1 MMNFK
6 RWLVRICLAIGALGI
21 IGVIIIYVEFR
32 ASLPMLDG
40 KVEVVGISSGVILE
54 RDIRGHATLISADRN
69 DLSFATGYLHAQERF
84 FQMDLARRLAAGE
97 LSELFGPVA
106 LGVDRENRVHR
117 FRNRAAV
124 TIDLLPKDH
133 KRMLEQYVLGV
144 NAGMADLGSKPFE
157 YWLLSS
163 KPREWSMED
172 SVLVIYSMFF
182 TLQDSGGGYEWQ
194 NHLIRKTLDPQLADF
209 LLPERTEW
217 DAPIQEDAKP
227 IIEVEIPNSAVI
239 KNRQLSS
246 LARDDQPMLGSNNW
260 AVSGSLTKNG
270 SAMLSND
277 MHLSIRAPSIW
288 YKLRLKLSDGSLDIT
303 GVSLPGTPAIVAG
316 SNGSVA
322 WGFTNSNIDTSDI
335 IKLNINP
342 DNEDQYLT
350 ADGYRDFEFVEETL
364 NAKGTSS
371 EKLIVRETIWGPVM
385 ELQNGETHVF
395 RWVPHVPGSVSMG
408 LINMENVSTV
418 EEAQN
423 IAGTMGIPA
432 QNAMLVDRHG
442 NLGWTIFGMLPRRN
456 TGNYYN
462 VMDWSDGQS
471 VWQGWHGSKNYPKV
485 YNPENNRLWT
495 ANARVVTGSDLDFL
509 GFSRYDLGARAK
521 QIKDDLFKLDG
532 DIVENDLYLIMLD
545 NEAVFLSRWQKHL
558 VSMLKSSGDDA
569 FAAYL
574 NEVENWG
581 GKADKNS
588 VGFRLVRDYRHQVY
602 ETLMGSL
609 TSACQVYNEDCNYDR
624 STKQWEA
631 PLWQLVNDRPQGWL
645 PDGFED
651 WQFFLEK
658 QAFEAWQPVI
668 MGDIDLKQYTW
679 GERNRT
685 EIRHPLSAAV
695 PFLGKLTDMPDEL
708 QSGDTENMPYISG
721 RVSGQ
726 SERIVVSPG
735 FEENGIMNL
744 PSGQSGHPLSP
755 YYGAGHA
762 DWVKGTPT
770 PFLPQE
776 TIWTLEFKPV
786 SN

>member
-322 WGFTNSNIDTSDI
+322 WGFTNSNIDTSDLI
-335 IKLNINP
+335 ELSIKNNP
-342 DNEDQYLT
+342 
-350 ADGYRDFEFVEETL
+350 
-364 NAKGTSS
+364 
-371 EKLIVRETIWGPVM
+371 
-385 ELQNGETHVF
+385 
-395 RWVPHVPGSVSMG
+395 
-408 LINMENVSTV
+408 
-418 EEAQN
+418 
-423 IAGTMGIPA
+423 
-432 QNAMLVDRHG
+432 
-442 NLGWTIFGMLPRRN
+442 
-456 TGNYYN
+456 
-462 VMDWSDGQS
+462 
-471 VWQGWHGSKNYPKV
+471 
-485 YNPENNRLWT
+485 
-495 ANARVVTGSDLDFL
+495 
-509 GFSRYDLGARAK
+509 
-521 QIKDDLFKLDG
+521 
-532 DIVENDLYLIMLD
+532 
-545 NEAVFLSRWQKHL
+545 
-558 VSMLKSSGDDA
+558 
-569 FAAYL
+569 
-574 NEVENWG
+574 
-581 GKADKNS
+581 
-588 VGFRLVRDYRHQVY
+588 
-602 ETLMGSL
+602 
-609 TSACQVYNEDCNYDR
+609 
-624 STKQWEA
+624 TK
-631 PLWQLVNDRPQGWL
+631 
-645 PDGFED
+645 
-651 WQFFLEK
+651 
-658 QAFEAWQPVI
+658 
-668 MGDIDLKQYTW
+668 
-679 GERNRT
+679 
-685 EIRHPLSAAV
+685 
-695 PFLGKLTDMPDEL
+695 
-708 QSGDTENMPYISG
+708 
-721 RVSGQ
+721 
-726 SERIVVSPG
+726 
-735 FEENGIMNL
+735 
-744 PSGQSGHPLSP
+744 
-755 YYGAGHA
+755 
-762 DWVKGTPT
+762 
-770 PFLPQE
+770 
-776 TIWTLEFKPV
+776 
-786 SN
+786 